1 MWPVFKN
8 FSHASRA
15 IFLSCPP
22 IVKILATPLFTYT
35 LFCRGADIE
44 AEDVHSY
51 TPLLTAAEYG
61 QVEGFELL
69 LNKGA
74 MLVDR
79 EDPDVMVKSKDRK
92 TVLFLAA
99 EHNHP
104 KIIEVHV

>member
-1 MWPVFKN
+1 MDPTDSVSAKQI
-8 FSHASRA
+8 SEIA
-15 IFLSCPP
+15 IQL
-22 IVKILATPLFTYT
+22 IVIYTLLLAL

-104 KIIEVHV
+104 KIIEV